1 MGKKCE
7 NKPVKSGGN
16 FRMSITAKIL
26 IMTVVILIASMVTTT
41 VLSTNKASEKLID
54 TGKDNLANLSVSK
67 GDTLDT
73 YIEAQKAITHA
84 IAENPTVVKM
94 ATKYQGYVT
103 LDYVPA
109 GVSDTVVADESVD
122 ETVSDDAV
130 TEDVVEEVAD
140 VTDEDI
146 VSDDLSTDESSSE
159 EISEETVD
167 ASETEAAEEPA
178 VEVTVESDD
187 AIITVASS
195 GVLSDDFTYEEGQ
208 EILAD
213 YLATIQEDCDNVY
226 ENIFITIGSMGLA
239 DCLGNT
245 TLHNVELEDFYS
257 ECMENGYYFGTYVS
271 QATNLPVY
279 IIAYAIVNPDTGKYI
294 GTVNASISLE
304 AMSEAVVMDDYY
316 DVKILSMDG
325 VVIASPDSEAILS
338 IDMKELDP
346 ESWEYTVNTGTGY
359 LEFTDPYTNQLTY
372 TGFNV
377 TDNFVVEVSEPDS
390 DFDSARAA
398 VRNTSLFIMIIALIV
413 SVIIVVFVT
422 MSIIKPLKDTN
433 KTINEIIDSI
443 NAGNGDLTNRV
454 NVKGNDESAQ
464 IGNSINK
471 FVGVLQDVMGMLGN
485 NSERLNTISE
495 TVGNNINMTN
505 DEINSVSAA
514 MEEMSASTEE
524 ISASLQQVVGQI
536 NDITEMVDD
545 VNVKA
550 TDQAR
555 QTEGILT
562 KVEKLR
568 IDAIELRDR
577 SDAEANNVIEQLQES
592 MKTAKEVE
600 KIADLTD
607 EILNIAAQTNLL
619 ALNAS
624 IEAARAGEAGKGFA
638 VVADEIRQL
647 ADNSKETAGGI
658 QEISNGVIASVD
670 DLSEK
675 ANALANAF
683 IESNESGRE
692 GVESMTGTYQ
702 EDIKT
707 VAEAMGHFA
716 EDSNE
721 INEKM
726 NAIKETIDSI
736 NIALEEN
743 ANAITNVAGAT
754 VEVANNLKNIGEEA
768 DENSGISREL
778 KDEVDKFKYE

>member
-1 MGKKCE
+1 MGKKE
-7 NKPVKSGGN
+7 KNNPGKSGSG

-26 IMTVVILIASMVTTT
+26 IMTVVILIVSMVTTT
-41 VLSTNKASEKLID
+41 ALSTNKASEKLVD
-54 TGKDNLANLSVSK
+54 TGKDNLANLSMSK
-67 GDTLDT
+67 GDTLET

-109 GVSDTVVADESVD
+109 GAIDTAVVEDLAD
-122 ETVSDDAV
+122 ETVSDDAAI
-130 TEDVVEEVAD
+130 EDAAEEVVDA
-140 VTDEDI
+140 TDENI
-146 VSDDLSTDESSSE
+146 A
-159 EISEETVD
+159 VD
-167 ASETEAAEEPA
+167 ASEAEQVEEADA
-178 VEVTVESDD
+178 EVTVEADD
-187 AIITVASS
+187 VIATASS
-195 GVLSDDFTYEEGQ
+195 TRVLSDGFSYEEGQ

-213 YLATIQEDCDNVY
+213 YLETIQEDCDNVY

-245 TLHNVELEDFYS
+245 TLHNVELEDFYPA
-257 ECMENGYYFGTYVS
+257 CMEDGYYFGTSVS
-271 QATNLPVY
+271 QATSLPVY
-279 IIAYAIVNPDTGKYI
+279 IIAYAIVNPDTGEYI

-304 AMSEAVVMDDYY
+304 AMSKAVVMDDYY
-316 DVKILSMDG
+316 DVKILSLDG

-346 ESWEYTVNTGTGY
+346 DSWAYTINTGIGY
-359 LEFTDPYTNQLTY
+359 LEFSDPYTNQLTY

-377 TDNFVVEVSEPDS
+377 TDNFVVEVSQPDS

-454 NVKGNDESAQ
+454 NVKGHDESAQ

-471 FVGVLQDVMGMLGN
+471 FVGVLQDVMGMLGS
-485 NSERLNTISE
+485 NSDRLNTISE

-505 DEINSVSAA
+505 DEINNVSVA

-545 VNVKA
+545 VNSKA
-550 TDQAR
+550 TDQAK
-555 QTEGILT
+555 QTEGILS

-568 IDAIELRDR
+568 VDAIELRDK

-647 ADNSKETAGGI
+647 ADNSKETASGI

-670 DLSEK
+670 DLSDK

-716 EDSNE
+716 EDSNV

-726 NAIKETIDSI
+726 SAIKETIDSI